1 MGISSRSSV
10 IYSMTPGMRL
20 TLAVLSV
27 LTVFL
32 VGSAGYMI
40 IEVEH
45 HPSFLDAAYM
55 TVITLSTVG
64 YGEVWP
70 QSPAGKLWTIG
81 VITVGIATVSVAVTS
96 LIALFISGDLRLAR
110 EKKKMHNSV
119 GKLRQHT
126 ILCGYGRMGSM
137 VAEDLKAAG
146 KSVVIIEARSVM
158 TDELKM
164 DGYYYVIGDATAETT
179 LLEAGLAH
187 AADLVAMLP
196 HDADNVFITLTARA
210 LQPDLTIIARA
221 EQPSTESKL
230 LRAGATRVVCPQ
242 QIGANR
248 IASVLLRPNVAD
260 FIDMAH
266 RGVDLEMSEY
276 NVSADS
282 MLCGKTLRDV
292 PLRSDVGATV
302 VAIVR
307 SDGYTAYNPA
317 ADAQL
322 ESGDCL
328 IFVGP
333 AGASERLNEM

>member
-1 MGISSRSSV
+1 MGVSSSSSGFFN
-10 IYSMTPGMRL
+10 ITPGLRL
-20 TLAVLSV
+20 TLAILSV
-27 LTVFL
+27 LAVFFI
-32 VGSAGYMI
+32 GSAGYMI

-70 QSPAGKLWTIG
+70 QSPTGKIWTIG
-81 VITVGIATVSVAVTS
+81 VITFGIATVSVAVTS
-96 LIALFISGDLRLAR
+96 LIALFIGGDLRVAR
-110 EKKKMHNSV
+110 EKKKMHESI

-126 ILCGYGRMGSM
+126 ILCGFGRMGEM
-137 VAEDLKAAG
+137 VADELRAAG
-146 KSVVIIEARSVM
+146 KQVVIIEMRPEIAG
-158 TDELKM
+158 ELRAE
-164 DGYYYVIGDATAETT
+164 GFHFVIGDATEDTC

-187 AADLVAMLP
+187 ASVLVAMLP

-210 LQPDLTIIARA
+210 LQPDLSIITRA
-221 EQPSTESKL
+221 EQPSTEGKL
-230 LRAGATRVVCPQ
+230 LKAGATRVVCPQ

-276 NVSADS
+276 QVSAAS
-282 MLCGKTLRDV
+282 MLVGKSLRDV
-292 PLRSDVGATV
+292 PLRKEVGATI
-302 VAIVR
+302 VAIIR
-307 SDGYTAYNPA
+307 SHGKTTYNPD
-317 ADAQL
+317 ADAKL

-333 AGASERLNEM
+333 AGASERLDSL

>member
-1 MGISSRSSV
+1 
-10 IYSMTPGMRL
+10 MTPGMRL
-20 TLAVLSV
+20 TLAILSV

-32 VGSAGYMI
+32 VGSVGYMI

-70 QSPAGKLWTIG
+70 QSPPGKLWTIG
-81 VITVGIATVSVAVTS
+81 VITFGIATVSVAVTS
-96 LIALFISGDLRLAR
+96 LIALFISGDLRHAR
-110 EKKKMHNSV
+110 EKKRMHHSI
-119 GKLRQHT
+119 GKLREHT
-126 ILCGYGRMGSM
+126 ILCGYGRMGAM
-137 VAEDLKAAG
+137 VAEDLDAAG
-146 KSVVIIEARSVM
+146 KSVVIIESRAESA
-158 TDELKM
+158 DDLKM
-164 DGYYYVIGDATAETT
+164 EGHHYVIGDATADTT
-179 LLEAGLAH
+179 LLEAGLIH
-187 AADLVAMLP
+187 ATALVAMLP

-210 LQPDLTIIARA
+210 LQPDIQIITRA
-221 EQPSTESKL
+221 EQPSTEGKL
-230 LRAGATRVVCPQ
+230 LKAGATRVVCPQ

-276 NVSADS
+276 LIGSDS
-282 MLCGKTLRDV
+282 MLCGKSLRDV
-292 PLRSDVGATV
+292 PLRQEVGATV

-307 SDGYTAYNPA
+307 SSGKTIYNPA
-317 ADAQL
+317 ADAQF

-333 AGASERLNEM
+333 VGASDRLDAL